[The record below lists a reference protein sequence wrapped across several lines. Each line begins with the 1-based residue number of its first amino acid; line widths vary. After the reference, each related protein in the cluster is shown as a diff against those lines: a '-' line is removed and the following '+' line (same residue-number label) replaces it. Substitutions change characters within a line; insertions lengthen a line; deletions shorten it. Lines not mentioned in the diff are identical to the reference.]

1 MELTMIRAG
10 RIVNTHGVRGE
21 VKVLPEGV
29 EPELLL
35 DCPALY
41 VDGAPMAPAARRV
54 HKGCL
59 LVKLKG
65 IDDMDAALTLNRD
78 RPGGVR
84 PWLLT
89 LPLLCGIT
97 LLLGWLYHVTLGGEA
112 LWVDLALY
120 AAVMVL
126 GFWLPTRFS
135 GPFRGVRW
143 LLPILAAAL
152 LALLIAW
159 FTVRPPEALL
169 FRDLSAVGSWLPLPC

>member
-1 MELTMIRAG
+1 
-10 RIVNTHGVRGE
+10 
-21 VKVLPEGV
+21 
-29 EPELLL
+29 
-35 DCPALY
+35 
-41 VDGAPMAPAARRV
+41 MA
-54 HKGCL
+54 
-59 LVKLKG
+59 
-65 IDDMDAALTLNRD
+65 AALILNRD

-135 GPFRGVRW
+135 GPFRGARW

>member
-1 MELTMIRAG
+1 MIYPKRQLILTFAAALLAG
-10 RIVNTHGVRGE
+10 CALHFLYEWLPNAAAALFSPVNESLWEH
-21 VKVLPEGV
+21 
-29 EPELLL
+29 
-35 DCPALY
+35 
-41 VDGAPMAPAARRV
+41 
-54 HKGCL
+54 
-59 LVKLKG
+59 VKLIFWPYLG
-65 IDDMDAALTLNRD
+65 AALILARD
-78 RPGGVR
+78 RPGGAR
-84 PWLLT
+84 PWLLV
-89 LPLLCGIT
+89 LPVLCA
-97 LLLGWLYHVTLGGEA
+97 LALVLGWLYHIALGGEA

-135 GPFRGVRW
+135 GPFRGARW